1 MSLSPQVR
9 SESLGSLEHITS
21 NTAWGLVFELIE
33 EQDMNKDARDC
44 GENQEAGSTGAGQ
57 TGLSDQER
65 RLAKTQQEEI
75 QLDLDFQRPSSLRG
89 ERPTPHAP
97 PQHRKSKGWRPYRQ
111 VFFLKAA
118 GDNLPL

>member
-9 SESLGSLEHITS
+9 SESRGSLEHITS

-33 EQDMNKDARDC
+33 EQDMNKDGRDW

-65 RLAKTQQEEI
+65 G
-75 QLDLDFQRPSSLRG
+75 FS
-89 ERPTPHAP
+89 
-97 PQHRKSKGWRPYRQ
+97 
-111 VFFLKAA
+111 
-118 GDNLPL
+118 